1 MKKYIFMALAV
12 LLMGCTDSP
21 VDPVPNPDTEQEQPN
36 QPNQPEQPNQPSKPD
51 ADFESKFVKQ
61 IALWDFTGAWC
72 NFCPGGLR
80 NISFV
85 LTANP
90 QFADC
95 VHTMAF
101 HSNSEGED
109 DLALP
114 DGMTDR
120 IMTDMNLISFGF
132 PSFLLDMKIGGTLAE
147 GSNLSNDLKQIA
159 EDYPTYCGVALSS
172 AVADGKATVNAKLF
186 SEFDTTWR
194 LAAFVVENKIKYYQM
209 DGMQRKEN
217 ATHNHVVRQ
226 IVSASYRGD
235 RLGQVA
241 ADAEASKE
249 YVFDID
255 PVWNLE
261 NTYIYVLAIDAEG
274 VVNNMNYCLLNGGES
289 DYITKQ

>member
-1 MKKYIFMALAV
+1 MKKYIFMLLAV
-12 LLMGCTDSP
+12 MVMGCTDSP
-21 VDPVPNPDTEQEQPN
+21 VDPTPGPE
-36 QPNQPEQPNQPSKPD
+36 QPEQPDQPSQPSQPSKPD
-51 ADFESKFVKQ
+51 ADFESRFIKQ

-255 PVWNLE
+255 QVWNLE
-261 NTYIYVLAIDAEG
+261 NTFIYVLAIDAEG
-274 VVNNMNYCLLNGGES
+274 VVNNMNYCLINGGES

>member
-1 MKKYIFMALAV
+1 MKKYIFMLLAV
-12 LLMGCTDSP
+12 MVMGCTDSP
-21 VDPVPNPDTEQEQPN
+21 VDPTPGPE
-36 QPNQPEQPNQPSKPD
+36 QPEQPDQPSQPSQPSKPD
-51 ADFESKFVKQ
+51 ADFESRFIKQ

>member
-1 MKKYIFMALAV
+1 MKKYIFMLLAV
-12 LLMGCTDSP
+12 MVMGCTDSP
-21 VDPVPNPDTEQEQPN
+21 VDPTPGPE
-36 QPNQPEQPNQPSKPD
+36 QPEQPDQPSQPSQPSKPD
-51 ADFESKFVKQ
+51 ADFESRFIKQ

-289 DYITKQ
+289 EYILKQ

>member
-1 MKKYIFMALAV
+1 MV
-12 LLMGCTDSP
+12 MGCTDSP
-21 VDPVPNPDTEQEQPN
+21 VDPTPGPE
-36 QPNQPEQPNQPSKPD
+36 QPEQPDQPSQPSQPSKPD
-51 ADFESKFVKQ
+51 ADFESRFIKQ

-274 VVNNMNYCLLNGGES
+274 VVNNMNYCLLAGGES

>member
-1 MKKYIFMALAV
+1 MKKYIFMLLAV
-12 LLMGCTDSP
+12 MVMGCTDSP
-21 VDPVPNPDTEQEQPN
+21 VDPTPGPE
-36 QPNQPEQPNQPSKPD
+36 QPEQPEQPSQPSKPD
-51 ADFESKFVKQ
+51 ADFESRFIKQ

-241 ADAEASKE
+241 ADTEASKE

-274 VVNNMNYCLLNGGES
+274 VVNNMNYCLLDGGES

>member
-1 MKKYIFMALAV
+1 MLLAV
-12 LLMGCTDSP
+12 MVMGCTDSP
-21 VDPVPNPDTEQEQPN
+21 VDPTPGPE
-36 QPNQPEQPNQPSKPD
+36 QPEQPDQPSQPSQPSKPD
-51 ADFESKFVKQ
+51 ADFESRFIKQ

-249 YVFDID
+249 YVFDVD

-261 NTYIYVLAIDAEG
+261 NTFIYVLAIDAEG
-274 VVNNMNYCLLNGGES
+274 VVNNMNYCLINGGES

>member
-1 MKKYIFMALAV
+1 MKKYIFMLLAV
-12 LLMGCTDSP
+12 MVMGCTDSP
-21 VDPVPNPDTEQEQPN
+21 VDPTPGPE
-36 QPNQPEQPNQPSKPD
+36 QPEQPDQPSQPSQPSKPD
-51 ADFESKFVKQ
+51 ADFESRFIKQ

-147 GSNLSNDLKQIA
+147 GSYLSNDLKQIA

-261 NTYIYVLAIDAEG
+261 NTFIYVLAIDAEG

>member
-1 MKKYIFMALAV
+1 MALAV

-21 VDPVPNPDTEQEQPN
+21 VDPQPGPGPDPGTGQEQPN
-36 QPNQPEQPNQPSKPD
+36 KPSQPSKPD
-51 ADFESKFVKQ
+51 ADFESRFIKQ

-72 NFCPGGLR
+72 NFCPEGLR
-80 NISFV
+80 YISFV

-101 HSNSEGED
+101 HSNSDGED

-120 IMTDMNLISFGF
+120 IRTDMNLISFGF
-132 PSFLLDMKIGGTLAE
+132 PSFLLDMKIGGTLAG
-147 GSNLSNDLKQIA
+147 GSDLSNDLKQIT

-194 LAAFVVENKIKYYQM
+194 IAAFVVENKIKYYQM

-226 IVSASYRGD
+226 IVSSSYRGD

-241 ADAEASKE
+241 ADAEVSKE

-255 PVWNLE
+255 PAWNLD
-261 NTYIYVLAIDAEG
+261 NTYIYVLSIDADG
-274 VVNNMNYCLLNGGES
+274 VVNNMNYCLLDGGES
-289 DYITKQ
+289 DYILKQ

>member
-1 MKKYIFMALAV
+1 MKKYIFMLLAV
-12 LLMGCTDSP
+12 MVMGCTDSP
-21 VDPVPNPDTEQEQPN
+21 VDPTPGPE
-36 QPNQPEQPNQPSKPD
+36 QPEQPDQPSQPSQPSKPD
-51 ADFESKFVKQ
+51 ADFESRFIKQ

-261 NTYIYVLAIDAEG
+261 NTFIYVLAIDAEG

>member
-1 MKKYIFMALAV
+1 MKKYIFMLLAV
-12 LLMGCTDSP
+12 MVMGCTDSP
-21 VDPVPNPDTEQEQPN
+21 VDPTPGPE
-36 QPNQPEQPNQPSKPD
+36 QPEQPDQPSQPSQPSKPD
-51 ADFESKFVKQ
+51 ADFESRFIKQ

-261 NTYIYVLAIDAEG
+261 NTFIYVLAIDAEG
-274 VVNNMNYCLLNGGES
+274 VVNNMNYCLINGGES

>member
-1 MKKYIFMALAV
+1 MLLAV
-12 LLMGCTDSP
+12 MVMGCTDSP
-21 VDPVPNPDTEQEQPN
+21 VDPTPGPE
-36 QPNQPEQPNQPSKPD
+36 QPEQPDQPSQPSQPSKPD
-51 ADFESKFVKQ
+51 ADFESRFIKQ

>member
-132 PSFLLDMKIGGTLAE
+132 PSFLLDMKLGGTLAE

>member
-1 MKKYIFMALAV
+1 MALAV

-21 VDPVPNPDTEQEQPN
+21 VDPQPGPGPDPGTGQEQPS
-36 QPNQPEQPNQPSKPD
+36 QPSQPSKPD

-85 LTANP
+85 LAANP

-101 HSNSEGED
+101 HSDAEGED
-109 DLALP
+109 ALALP

-120 IMTDMNLISFGF
+120 IMTEMNLISFGF

-255 PVWNLE
+255 PAWNLDY
-261 NTYIYVLAIDAEG
+261 TYIYVLSIDADG
-274 VVNNMNYCLLNGGES
+274 VVNNMNYCLLDGGES
-289 DYITKQ
+289 YYILKQ

>member
-1 MKKYIFMALAV
+1 MKKYIFMLLAV
-12 LLMGCTDSP
+12 MVMGCTDSP
-21 VDPVPNPDTEQEQPN
+21 VDPTPGPE
-36 QPNQPEQPNQPSKPD
+36 QPEQPDQPSQPSQPSKPD
-51 ADFESKFVKQ
+51 ADFESRFIKQ

-249 YVFDID
+249 YVFDVD

-261 NTYIYVLAIDAEG
+261 NTFIYVLAIDAEG

>member
-1 MKKYIFMALAV
+1 MKKYIFMLLAV
-12 LLMGCTDSP
+12 MVMGCTDSP
-21 VDPVPNPDTEQEQPN
+21 VDPTPGPE
-36 QPNQPEQPNQPSKPD
+36 QPEQPDQPSQPSQPSKPD
-51 ADFESKFVKQ
+51 ADFESRFIKQ

-249 YVFDID
+249 YVFDVD

-261 NTYIYVLAIDAEG
+261 NTFIYVLAIDAEG
-274 VVNNMNYCLLNGGES
+274 VVNNMNYCLINGGES

>member
-1 MKKYIFMALAV
+1 MV
-12 LLMGCTDSP
+12 MGCTDSP
-21 VDPVPNPDTEQEQPN
+21 VDPTPGPE
-36 QPNQPEQPNQPSKPD
+36 QPEQPDQPSQPSQPSKPD
-51 ADFESKFVKQ
+51 ADFESRFIKQ

-289 DYITKQ
+289 EYILKQ

>member
-21 VDPVPNPDTEQEQPN
+21 VDPQPGPGPDPGTGQEQPS
-36 QPNQPEQPNQPSKPD
+36 QPSQPSKPD

-85 LTANP
+85 LAANP

-101 HSNSEGED
+101 HSDAEGED
-109 DLALP
+109 ALALP

-120 IMTDMNLISFGF
+120 IMIDMNLVSFGF
-132 PSFLLDMKIGGTLAE
+132 PSFLLDLKIGGTLSE
-147 GSNLSNDLKQIA
+147 GSTLSSDLNQIA
-159 EDYPTYCGVALSS
+159 EDYPVYCGVAVSS
-172 AVADGKATVNAKLF
+172 SVADGKAAVNAKLF

-194 LAAFVVENKIKYYQM
+194 IAAFVVENKIKYYQM

-241 ADAEASKE
+241 ADAEVSKE
-249 YVFDID
+249 YVFDVD

-261 NTYIYVLAIDAEG
+261 NTYIYILAIDAEG
-274 VVNNMNYCLLNGGES
+274 VVNNMNYCLINGDES
-289 DYITKQ
+289 EYILKQ

>member
-1 MKKYIFMALAV
+1 MKKYIFMLLAV
-12 LLMGCTDSP
+12 MVMGCTDSP
-21 VDPVPNPDTEQEQPN
+21 VDPTPGPE
-36 QPNQPEQPNQPSKPD
+36 QPEQPDQPSQPSQPSKPD
-51 ADFESKFVKQ
+51 ADFESRFIKQ

-217 ATHNHVVRQ
+217 ATHNHDVRQ

-261 NTYIYVLAIDAEG
+261 NTFIYVLAIDAEG

>member
-1 MKKYIFMALAV
+1 MV
-12 LLMGCTDSP
+12 MGCTDSP
-21 VDPVPNPDTEQEQPN
+21 VDPTPGPE
-36 QPNQPEQPNQPSKPD
+36 QPEQPDQPSQPSQPSKPD
-51 ADFESKFVKQ
+51 ADFESRFIKQ

>member
-1 MKKYIFMALAV
+1 
-12 LLMGCTDSP
+12 
-21 VDPVPNPDTEQEQPN
+21 
-36 QPNQPEQPNQPSKPD
+36 
-51 ADFESKFVKQ
+51 
-61 IALWDFTGAWC
+61 
-72 NFCPGGLR
+72 
-80 NISFV
+80 
-85 LTANP
+85 
-90 QFADC
+90 
-95 VHTMAF
+95 MAF

-114 DGMTDR
+114 DGMNDR

-249 YVFDID
+249 YVFDVD

-261 NTYIYVLAIDAEG
+261 NTFIYVLAIDAEG
-274 VVNNMNYCLLNGGES
+274 VVNNMNYCLINGGES

>member
-1 MKKYIFMALAV
+1 MV
-12 LLMGCTDSP
+12 MGCTDSP
-21 VDPVPNPDTEQEQPN
+21 VDPTPGPE
-36 QPNQPEQPNQPSKPD
+36 QPEQPDQPSQPSQPSKPD
-51 ADFESKFVKQ
+51 ADFESRFIKQ

-249 YVFDID
+249 YVFDVD

-261 NTYIYVLAIDAEG
+261 NTFIYVLAIDAEG

>member
-1 MKKYIFMALAV
+1 MKKYIFMLLAV
-12 LLMGCTDSP
+12 MVMGCTDSP
-21 VDPVPNPDTEQEQPN
+21 VDPTPGPE
-36 QPNQPEQPNQPSKPD
+36 QPEQPDQPSQPSQPSKPD
-51 ADFESKFVKQ
+51 ADFESRFIKQ

-274 VVNNMNYCLLNGGES
+274 VVNNMNYCLLNGGEF

>member
-1 MKKYIFMALAV
+1 MKKYIFMLLAV
-12 LLMGCTDSP
+12 MVMGCTDSP
-21 VDPVPNPDTEQEQPN
+21 VDPTPGPE
-36 QPNQPEQPNQPSKPD
+36 QPEQPGQPSQPSQPSKPD
-51 ADFESKFVKQ
+51 ADFESRFIKQ

-90 QFADC
+90 QFTDC

-289 DYITKQ
+289 EYILKQ

>member
-1 MKKYIFMALAV
+1 MKKYIFMLLAV
-12 LLMGCTDSP
+12 MVMGCTDSP
-21 VDPVPNPDTEQEQPN
+21 VDPTPGPE
-36 QPNQPEQPNQPSKPD
+36 QPEQPDQPSQPSQPSKPD
-51 ADFESKFVKQ
+51 ADFESRFIKQ

-114 DGMTDR
+114 DGMSDR